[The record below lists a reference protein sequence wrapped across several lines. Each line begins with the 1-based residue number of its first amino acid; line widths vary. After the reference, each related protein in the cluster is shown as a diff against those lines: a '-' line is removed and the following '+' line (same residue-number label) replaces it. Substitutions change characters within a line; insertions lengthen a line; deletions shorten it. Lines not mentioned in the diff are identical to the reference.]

1 MKRILRQN
9 HISGYSCSK
18 SNRPEGVRVPADLDA
33 QDRKILAVL
42 QKRCRISAQELADE
56 TGISSATCWRRWRAL
71 EEAGVISGYR
81 ALLDRDKIGYGVC
94 AFVHISIDR
103 QYSEVVGG
111 LYEKIR
117 RRPEVLE
124 CYATTGDADF
134 TLRVVARD
142 IAGYDR
148 FLQDFLFALPGVGR
162 VRSSIALREIK
173 ETTELPLDG

>member
-1 MKRILRQN
+1 MSDTGSRAPARIDALDRRILSILQQR
-9 HISGYSCSK
+9 C
-18 SNRPEGVRVPADLDA
+18 RVSA
-33 QDRKILAVL
+33 QD
-42 QKRCRISAQELADE
+42 LADALGLSP
-56 TGISSATCWRRWRAL
+56 TTCWRRWKAL
-71 EEAGVISGYR
+71 EDAGVVKGYH
-81 ALLDRDKIGYGVC
+81 AILDRDSIGLAVI
-94 AFVHISIDR
+94 AFVHVSIDR
-103 QYSEVVGG
+103 QYSEVVGD

-173 ETTELPLDG
+173 ATTELPLEA